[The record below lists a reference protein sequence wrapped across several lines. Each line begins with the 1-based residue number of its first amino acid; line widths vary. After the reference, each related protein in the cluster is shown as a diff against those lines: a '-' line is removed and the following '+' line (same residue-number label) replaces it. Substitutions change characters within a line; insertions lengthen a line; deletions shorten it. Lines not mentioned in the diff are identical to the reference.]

1 MKELLMC
8 LWNVAKVYNNYAR
21 DIIIYHLT
29 KAWVQDLLGLVYT
42 GKNQVV
48 LRNLRGQ
55 LHW

>member
-8 LWNVAKVYNNYAR
+8 LWNVAKVYNNYAHY
-21 DIIIYHLT
+21 IIIYHIT

-42 GKNQVV
+42 GNNQVV